1 MWGLPHPVLSHQTP
15 NRSHNPTVPYIPEGH
30 GVSPTPSTPAAAP
43 GRGDRTERRD
53 AGRGLLNQEALF
65 TQ

>member
-1 MWGLPHPVLSHQTP
+1 MGAPAPSSVPSNS
-15 NRSHNPTVPYIPEGH
+15 NRSHNPTVPYAPEGH
-30 GVSPTPSTPAAAP
+30 GVSPAPSTPAAAP
-43 GRGDRTERRD
+43 GPGDRTERRD